1 MFFQPIIRSQRHK
14 HNNMFSFLNTGDI
27 NNTIRAITNLPGL
40 FTSDSDKI
48 KYTALNYAT
57 AMRRNLHDGVPI
69 FTNIRPLEAE
79 IERRDIQSIVS
90 GRLPSAAAA
99 HASEQYATTTQTSH
113 VTNNEIQ
120 RDNATL
126 ALIMAKELAFLNRTI
141 QMVSLIARRYQEEQ
155 EDAECVGGGDLEE
168 GGGINGGGS
177 SSDDDDDSAFEDDN
191 VSSVCPLQRSS
202 SSPTCAYSHHRAQ
215 RRPENQLVATFLV
228 ATGNL
233 YNRFNNLCRL
243 IEASTITVNAMTTQD
258 KPHTEETRKRQLL
271 AEHLVISDIFMNFEK
286 YDAEHRNPVV
296 WAFIELRDISVTCW
310 KILSMFAFSNLFRL
324 TEGTDFAR
332 MYRPEDAIFT
342 QGRDYKL
349 TMARHEEQAAVA
361 EWTFRHNTD
370 ADADAADADAD
381 ADAVD
386 AVDADAAVDA
396 DEVPSSAGGGGY
408 TFEELNELVSKHDAE
423 VAAVTCEEDNTL
435 YD

>member
-1 MFFQPIIRSQRHK
+1 MFFQLIIRSQRHK
-14 HNNMFSFLNTGDI
+14 HNNNNDMFSFLNKGDI

-48 KYTALNYAT
+48 KYAALDYAT
-57 AMRRNLHDGVPI
+57 AMRRNLHDGLPI

-90 GRLPSAAAA
+90 GRLPTSGGDSAG
-99 HASEQYATTTQTSH
+99 QYATTTPTSPF
-113 VTNNEIQ
+113 TNKEIR

-126 ALIMAKELAFLNRTI
+126 ALIMAKELAFLKRTVDMI
-141 QMVSLIARRYQEEQ
+141 SLIARRYQEEQ

-168 GGGINGGGS
+168 GGCINGGGS

-202 SSPTCAYSHHRAQ
+202 SSPTCVYSHHRAQ

-233 YNRFNNLCRL
+233 YCRFNNLCRL
-243 IEASTITVNAMTTQD
+243 IEASTITVDAMTTQD
-258 KPHTEETRKRQLL
+258 KPHTEETRQRQLL

-349 TMARHEEQAAVA
+349 TMARDEEQAAVA

-370 ADADAADADAD
+370 ADA
-381 ADAVD
+381 VD
-386 AVDADAAVDA
+386 AVDADAAAAASTGTDA
-396 DEVPSSAGGGGY
+396 APY
-408 TFEELNELVSKHDAE
+408 
-423 VAAVTCEEDNTL
+423 EEDDTL